1 MIPFSEVQMDPQS
14 AAHAQKEF
22 DQAGRELERGNLL
35 AALSCLERALAIWD
49 DPHWYSRLGYCI
61 ARERGHLTR
70 AYELCRSAIEHEPRN
85 PLHYLY
91 LGKVHQIAANQCEA
105 LRAMRQGMSLG
116 GTPELQQEL
125 ERMGTR
131 KAPVIPVLS
140 RKNPL
145 NKILGRVFAR
155 LGLR

>member
-1 MIPFSEVQMDPQS
+1 MDPQS
-14 AAHAQKEF
+14 AAHAQKDF

-35 AALSCLERALAIWD
+35 AALSCLERALDIWD

-91 LGKVHQIAANQCEA
+91 LGKVHLIDQIAELARRQYPYGRPGELHPEA
-105 LRAMRQGMSLG
+105 Q
-116 GTPELQQEL
+116 
-125 ERMGTR
+125 
-131 KAPVIPVLS
+131 
-140 RKNPL
+140 
-145 NKILGRVFAR
+145 R
-155 LGLR
+155 LD